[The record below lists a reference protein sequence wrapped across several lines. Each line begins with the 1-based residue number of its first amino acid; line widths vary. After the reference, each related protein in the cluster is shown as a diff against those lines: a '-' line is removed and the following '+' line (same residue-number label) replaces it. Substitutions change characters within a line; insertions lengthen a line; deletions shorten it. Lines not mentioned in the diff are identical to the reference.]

1 MKFSAIVSLF
11 AVAVAAQKSIEQIV
25 SEHQE
30 RFRLAKRDVVPS
42 NDSDET
48 VSAFAASVQDR
59 YIILFEQGA
68 SLQTREEHYNQV
80 DTMTSAQGAISN
92 VFGSLADIGH
102 KITQGI
108 EGTYAFGTAK
118 EGSQSLYGYYG
129 KFSADTVEKI
139 KNTKGVKVVEKDSIE
154 TIAAPAVQFD
164 EVPEE
169 QTLAKRQSSPT
180 YYLKQNATWG
190 ISRISQRNNPLGT
203 NTEGFYYFRG
213 ATTGAAPLVYV
224 IDTGIRTT
232 HKQFYGRASFGANF
246 IDDVDTDENGHG
258 THVAGTI
265 GAYDYGV
272 SMWTRLISVKI
283 FDKNRNGSLSGF
295 LSGLSW
301 AIDHHLKNP
310 SQRAI
315 VNYSGS
321 GAVSQARDAAVA
333 RAIAAGLPVVAAA
346 GNAAGNACDV
356 GPANNANV
364 TGFIS
369 VAASDNEDAI
379 AGFSNFG
386 KCVNVFAPGV
396 DILSLSFQSDTGL
409 ATMSGTSM
417 ATPHVSGI
425 MSYWLTLNLGM
436 TPAQMA
442 DLLTEN
448 ATPIKIK
455 GNHPDTVNLMANNLV
470 FDSNSP

>member
-30 RFRLAKRDVVPS
+30 RFRLAKRDVIPS
-42 NDSDET
+42 NDSDES
-48 VSAFAASVQDR
+48 VSAFAASIQDR

-68 SLQTREEHYNQV
+68 SLQTREEHYNKV
-80 DTMTSAQGAISN
+80 DVMISAQGAISN
-92 VFGSLADIGH
+92 VFGALADIGN

-108 EGTYAFGTAK
+108 EGTYAFGTSK
-118 EGSQSLYGYYG
+118 EGSESLYGYYG
-129 KFSADTVEKI
+129 KFSADTVEQI
-139 KNTKGVKVVEKDSIE
+139 KNTKGVKVVEKDSVE
-154 TIAAPAVQFD
+154 SIAAPAVQFHD
-164 EVPEE
+164 IPEE
-169 QTLAKRQSSPT
+169 QTISKRQSSPT
-180 YYLKQNATWG
+180 YYLKRNATWG
-190 ISRISQRNNPLGT
+190 ISRISQRNNPEGT

-224 IDTGIRTT
+224 IDTGVRTT
-232 HKQFYGRASFGANF
+232 HKQFYGRATFGANF

-265 GAYDYGV
+265 GAYDYD
-272 SMWTRLISVKI
+272 

-315 VNYSGS
+315 INYSGS

-369 VAASDNEDAI
+369 VAASDEEDAI

-396 DILSLSFQSDTGL
+396 DILSLSYQSDTGL

-425 MSYWLTLNLGM
+425 MSYWLTLNLAM

-442 DLLTEN
+442 VRLTEN

-455 GNHPDTVNLMANNLV
+455 GNQPDTVNLLANNLV
-470 FDSNSP
+470 FDSKSP